1 MHEKQKK
8 TSKKN
13 ERKRTRHRVLTRKY
27 IKFIDTAYKRYF
39 QKVHLLDTSTGFSHL
54 TFIKNKHLL
63 CGVTMNHP

>member
-39 QKVHLLDTSTGFSHL
+39 QKVHLLDTSTGFSH
-54 TFIKNKHLL
+54 IYKK
-63 CGVTMNHP
+63 